1 MKKIFNSFLIVAVM
15 ASVATI
21 SSCTKTCDLGYEG
34 DNCKT
39 EVRAKYLGNF
49 NGSEACT
56 SGTTPVSVNGVTV
69 SGDVV
74 KVTFTNL
81 YGAGFNTTG
90 TVQADGSITIANQ
103 SFGTG
108 QISGS
113 ATINAGKIV
122 ITYTVTSGG
131 ASDACTWTQS

>member
-1 MKKIFNSFLIVAVM
+1 MKKIFNSFLVVAVM

-39 EVRAKYLGNF
+39 EVRTKYVGAF
-49 NGSEACT
+49 NGTESCT
-56 SGTTPVSVNGVTV
+56 SGTSTVSVTVTTV
-69 SGDVV
+69 AGDVT
-74 KVTFTNL
+74 KVNFSNL
-81 YGAGFNTTG
+81 YGATFNTTG
-90 TVQADGSITIANQ
+90 TVQADGTITIANQ
-103 SFGTG
+103 AFGTG

-113 ATINAGKIV
+113 ATINAGKV
-122 ITYTVTSGG
+122 KVTYTVTAGG